1 MNSFLKGL
9 NGVTTP
15 ASQNVGSDYC
25 CSGADSEN
33 DSRMYVERLGDM
45 IAQGLF
51 LAHRPAAI
59 QWRGDYAATAGQE
72 CFAIHYS

>member
-15 ASQNVGSDYC
+15 ASQNLGSDYC
-25 CSGADSEN
+25 CSGADSKN
-33 DSRMYVERLGDM
+33 DSRIDGANVGDV

-59 QWRGDYAATAGQE
+59 QWRG
-72 CFAIHYS
+72 

>member
-15 ASQNVGSDYC
+15 ASQNLGSDYC
-25 CSGADSEN
+25 CSGADSKN
-33 DSRMYVERLGDM
+33 DSRMYVDSFGDV

-51 LAHRPAAI
+51 LAHRADAI
-59 QWRGDYAATAGQE
+59 Q
-72 CFAIHYS
+72 